1 MRKYRDFELRETHG
15 GVYGVLER
23 RESSVLTPVCE
34 TRTACRRLID
44 DFYGWEMGMNGGKS
58 AAHCAA
64 GTVRGRDGAG
74 G

>member
-1 MRKYRDFELRETHG
+1 MRKYRDFELRRARE
-15 GVYGVLER
+15 GVYGRLER
-23 RESSVLTPVCE
+23 EKSRVVTPVCD
-34 TRTACRRLID
+34 TQAACRRMID

>member
-1 MRKYRDFELRETHG
+1 MRKYRGFELRETHG

-44 DFYGWEMGMNGGKS
+44 AFYKWEAGMHGGK
-58 AAHCAA
+58 
-64 GTVRGRDGAG
+64 
-74 G
+74 